1 MAIPEDTR
9 EQEHSEYVLFSELTK
24 QRELIQAVHTVAPQS
39 PLVVACRGVGIWA
52 APRFTKRRTSVIYL
66 FFVKSPYKVRI
77 CSGELTIG
85 DRKYQLGPI
94 LRADVARTLA
104 I

>member
-24 QRELIQAVHTVAPQS
+24 QRGLIQAAHTVAA
-39 PLVVACRGVGIWA
+39 VAPGGSMSGVGIWA

-77 CSGELTIG
+77 CSSRLNTWEQ
-85 DRKYQLGPI
+85 KSALGPV

>member
-24 QRELIQAVHTVAPQS
+24 QRELTQAVHTVAPQFAPGGS
-39 PLVVACRGVGIWA
+39 MSGVGMWA

-66 FFVKSPYKVRI
+66 FFVKSPYKDRI
-77 CSGELTIG
+77 FSSELTIG
-85 DRKYQLGPI
+85 DRKYPLGPV